1 MTDEK
6 RFNTNFDFSGD
17 WNRVWFSSKR
27 IFRNKNT
34 TDGRLRENSDRKQ
47 KNLFANIGY
56 ALKDIWEIGLVA
68 NKIRGEFGKP
78 PITINDKTDPF
89 ASSPKYE
96 RIDNYD
102 GFSGQISMNCNLP
115 GPFGMRCWTSGKH
128 ITGI

>member
-1 MTDEK
+1 MTDEQS
-6 RFNTNFDFSGD
+6 FNAGFGFLGD
-17 WNRVWFSSKR
+17 WNVAWFSSQW
-27 IFRNKNT
+27 IFRNRNT
-34 TDGRLRENSDRKQ
+34 TDGRLRENSDRKN

-56 ALKDIWEIGLVA
+56 ALNDIWEIGLVA

-102 GFSGQISMNCNLP
+102 GFSGHISMNCNLA
-115 GPFGMRCWTSGKH
+115 GPFGIAAGRLAST
-128 ITGI
+128 